1 MEHHV
6 LTRWMSQQR
15 RGFALATAVG
25 AIALIGA
32 IVAGAFVASTGEFRT
47 GRDALQ
53 QTRAF
58 AAAEYGNN
66 AMRSNWDPAWHNT
79 LNRGDTI
86 VRTYDAGGAAAI
98 VRATRLSDGVFLI
111 TSEASSGTGLAS
123 GSRRRVAS
131 LLKLSVPNVALKGA
145 LTARG
150 NTKVGGSALMI
161 GRDTLYPGWDCAAP
175 AKGSGVPGLA
185 IPAWENV
192 SLGGTCKDYMCVQGD
207 PKAIIGAEMADTTTY
222 FNYGDYQWNDLTAMA
237 TKIMTPGPHTGVGP
251 RYIGGACDIAN
262 PMNWGEPNKVV
273 VGTPGPCENYFPII
287 YAPGDLKVNGDRGQ
301 GILLVGGSLEVQG
314 GFQFYGLVIVRGELR
329 TAGAGGHFNGIV
341 LAANVAV
348 GGEITST
355 NTVSGAATFRY
366 SSCALMSALRGSAT
380 PVAIRDRAW
389 VELY

>member
-1 MEHHV
+1 M
-6 LTRWMSQQR
+6 LIRWISEER

-25 AIALIGA
+25 AIALVGA
-32 IVAGAFVASTGEFRT
+32 LVAGAFVASTTEFRT
-47 GRDALQ
+47 GRDAIQ

-66 AMRSNWDPAWHNT
+66 AMRSNWDNAWNNV

-98 VRATRLSDGVFLI
+98 VRATKLSDNIFLI
-111 TSEASSGTGLAS
+111 SSEASAGTGIAS

-131 LLKLSVPNVALKGA
+131 LLKLSIPSVKLKAA

-161 GRDTLYPGWDCAAP
+161 GRDTLYPGWDCSAP
-175 AKGSGVPGLA
+175 ASGSGVPGLA
-185 IPAWENV
+185 IPDWSNV
-192 SLGGTCKDYMCVQGD
+192 SLGGTCKDYMCVQGN
-207 PKAIIGAEMADTTTY
+207 PQAIIGTEMADTTTY

-237 TKIMTPGPHTGVGP
+237 NKVMSPGPHTAVGP
-251 RYIGGACDIAN
+251 RYLNGTCDTAN
-262 PMNWGEPNKVV
+262 PLNWGEPNKVL
-273 VGTPGPCENYFPII
+273 VGTPGVCENYYPII
-287 YAPGDLKVNGDRGQ
+287 YAPGDLKINGDRGQ
-301 GILLVGGSLEVQG
+301 GILLVNGSLEVQG
-314 GFQFYGLVIVRGELR
+314 GFRFYGLIIVRGELR
-329 TAGAGGHFNGIV
+329 TAGTGGHFNGTV

-348 GGEITST
+348 GGEMTST

-366 SSCALMSALRGSAT
+366 SSCALQSALRGSAS
-380 PVAIRDRAW
+380 PVSIRDRAW